1 MSLYLIL
8 TQLNFTSNFLDL
20 ELLQIKYC
28 AVQDL
33 YRRTISTVGSFI
45 IDLNKDYKWF
55 RLRELFITKFKLQ
68 FKRGFPKEVVTTD
81 GRLQEWS

>member
-1 MSLYLIL
+1 MCNESLYLIL

-45 IDLNKDYKWF
+45 IDLNKDYK
-55 RLRELFITKFKLQ
+55 
-68 FKRGFPKEVVTTD
+68 
-81 GRLQEWS
+81 